1 MRCVVCGAELHP
13 VELMADSSV
22 PVESSETQTLRCP
35 GCATAATTAS
45 AGSSPDSSS
54 IPIAPSISLTVR
66 ASGDIDECESLL
78 LGTTHEVKGAAQ
90 RSQQPLPHIAPQ
102 EPEASSESGDSV
114 PVHPAPASVTSI
126 ISDLDS
132 YLDEIET
139 LLRRAKQMVRDPAPR
154 PRSAA
159 DIAEDQ

>member
-1 MRCVVCGAELHP
+1 MRCVVCGAELRP
-13 VELMADSSV
+13 VEMTMDSSV
-22 PVESSETQTLRCP
+22 AVESSEARATRCAE
-35 GCATAATTAS
+35 CAAAATTAS
-45 AGSSPDSSS
+45 AGSSPDSSA

-78 LGTTHEVKGAAQ
+78 LGSTHKVKGAAQ
-90 RSQQPLPHIAPQ
+90 RSQQPLPQIAPQ

-139 LLRRAKQMVRDPAPR
+139 LLRRAKEMVRDPAPR

>member
-1 MRCVVCGAELHP
+1 MRCVECGAELRP
-13 VELMADSSV
+13 VEMTMDSSV
-22 PVESSETQTLRCP
+22 AVESFEARAPRCAE
-35 GCATAATTAS
+35 CAAAATTAS
-45 AGSSPDSSS
+45 AGSSPDSFA

-66 ASGDIDECESLL
+66 ASGDIDEGESLL
-78 LGTTHEVKGAAQ
+78 LGTTHKVKGAAQ
-90 RSQQPLPHIAPQ
+90 HSQQPLPQIAPQ
-102 EPEASSESGDSV
+102 EPEASESGDSV

-139 LLRRAKQMVRDPAPR
+139 LLRRAKEMVRDPAPR

-159 DIAEDQ
+159 GVAEDQ